1 MAPRRGCTRHRGT
14 GVRTIQAKTKRS
26 VSGMASHFRT
36 GKTRQGRPGFAYQ
49 IAFVPVLDRFPRHE
63 PLEVD
68 EEILRLAALQLG
80 RRSL

>member
-1 MAPRRGCTRHRGT
+1 
-14 GVRTIQAKTKRS
+14 
-26 VSGMASHFRT
+26 MASHFRT